1 MKTAVAQGVREGL
14 DGSRLGEMT
23 QLIATAI
30 RQHGQDGPT
39 DPTIFERL
47 DALEAARRR
56 HDDAIEMIH
65 TRLERHRR
73 RIRWLERLAHWHGW
87 FRPNPNP

>member
-1 MKTAVAQGVREGL
+1 MKDAVAIGVREAL
-14 DGSRLGEMT
+14 DKSNLGEMA
-23 QLIATAI
+23 QHLARAI
-30 RQHGQDGPT
+30 RESGTGTP
-39 DPTIFERL
+39 DPSVYERL

-87 FRPNPNP
+87 FRPDPTP

>member
-1 MKTAVAQGVREGL
+1 MKDAVAIGVREGL

-23 QLIATAI
+23 QALAKAI
-30 RQHGQDGPT
+30 RESGNGVP
-39 DPTIFERL
+39 DPSVYERL

-87 FRPNPNP
+87 FRPDPSP

>member
-1 MKTAVAQGVREGL
+1 MKTAVAMGVREGL

-23 QLIATAI
+23 QALAKAI
-30 RQHGQDGPT
+30 RESGSGTP
-39 DPTIFERL
+39 DPSVYERL

-87 FRPNPNP
+87 FRPDPSP

>member
-1 MKTAVAQGVREGL
+1 MKTAVAQGVREAL

-23 QLIATAI
+23 QVLAAAI
-30 RQHGQDGPT
+30 REHGSGAP
-39 DPTIFERL
+39 DPSVYARL

-87 FRPNPNP
+87 FRPNPNL